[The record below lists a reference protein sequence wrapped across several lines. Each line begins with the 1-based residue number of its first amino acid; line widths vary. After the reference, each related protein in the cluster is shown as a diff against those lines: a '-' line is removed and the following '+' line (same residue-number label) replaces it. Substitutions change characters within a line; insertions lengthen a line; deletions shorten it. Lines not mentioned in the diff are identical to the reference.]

1 MSLQFGV
8 SYQGGDYEYVRVRRW
23 PFSIGRN
30 PANDLCLANSSHIS
44 RRHARI
50 FKETDGYRLFALGSN
65 PTFLNGDPVV
75 PDEPVLIQP
84 GDRIELPDYL
94 LEVRDTREN
103 GSGDTTVNVELADNS
118 QIIIRRVASAIG
130 TSTWTLEAIHE
141 WLTERQPGGEPRE
154 VWIRHEQVA
163 LCLPSRIGI
172 GQLERRLAQFD
183 ELVAHLDPQALEI
196 DLIDPGA
203 PIYAD

>member
-94 LEVRDTREN
+94 LEVRDTRELPTWHRRRRPTQIPSGPTPP
-103 GSGDTTVNVELADNS
+103 GSTCSVRPPSSRDTA
-118 QIIIRRVASAIG
+118 G
-130 TSTWTLEAIHE
+130 
-141 WLTERQPGGEPRE
+141 
-154 VWIRHEQVA
+154 
-163 LCLPSRIGI
+163 
-172 GQLERRLAQFD
+172 
-183 ELVAHLDPQALEI
+183 
-196 DLIDPGA
+196 
-203 PIYAD
+203 